1 MTYQQ
6 KLANEI
12 YEWLLQ
18 NSHIYNARINQLLWV
33 INLTLTDTA
42 IMVIEIWLQENDL
55 IDSLEKYIEYVSY

>member
-18 NSHIYNARINQLLWV
+18 NSHISNARINQLLWV
-33 INLTLTDTA
+33 ISLTLTDTA

-55 IDSLEKYIEYVSY
+55 IDTLDKYIEYASY